1 MLIYDGKTKLEKQMK
16 DNYTLTISGS
26 PKFLSYIYSK
36 KYFNYRKMSKKTR
49 CFSMWMNWYPFKN
62 IFRKI

>member
-26 PKFLSYIYSK
+26 PRFLSYIYSK
-36 KYFNYRKMSKKTR
+36 KYFNYRKMSKKKHDALA
-49 CFSMWMNWYPFKN
+49 CG
-62 IFRKI
+62 

>member
-1 MLIYDGKTKLEKQMK
+1 LEKYGPIYNIHQQMLIYDGKTKLEKQMK

-36 KYFNYRKMSKKTR
+36 KYFNYRKMSKKNT
-49 CFSMWMNWYPFKN
+49 ML
-62 IFRKI
+62 